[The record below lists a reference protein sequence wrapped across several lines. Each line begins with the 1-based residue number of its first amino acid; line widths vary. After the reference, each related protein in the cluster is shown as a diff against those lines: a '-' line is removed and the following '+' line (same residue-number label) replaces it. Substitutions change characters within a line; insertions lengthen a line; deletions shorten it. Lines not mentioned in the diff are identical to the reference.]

1 MTPIRKR
8 ISRPFLAIII
18 LIPIT
23 IMLLFNVIVSFYSKT
38 QAEEDLMQAVSEI
51 EQSLVS
57 DNTTSSLPNRPNL
70 GQNSNIPTQNT
81 NEDLPNMAWII
92 NNQSHSN
99 SVELVVYNQNGE
111 LSRLFNE
118 ESFVTE
124 DLGELIYAET
134 EALGYD
140 EIGYVSFGGDT
151 YYIVEIEYETQTFSD
166 KLVYISKGLVID
178 EFVTAIN
185 IALLIVSI
193 AITLV
198 ALFVSTRVTNAIA
211 KPIEHLTSLVEN
223 MKSDELI
230 VIDDRSDSLELQKL
244 TTEINALNKRI
255 YHYNESQKNF
265 LHNASHEL
273 RTPLM
278 SIQGYADGIEMG
290 IFEDAKGTAHLISDQ
305 SKRLTKLVDSL
316 LTLAR
321 AENFNANKKLE
332 RLNVSDCLADMLN
345 TYKGYAVSSN
355 IELNADIMPNLFANA
370 NSELLTGSVGN
381 IMSNAIRYATSTVS
395 LTLESKENYAVITIK
410 DDGKGI
416 ENLDKIWS
424 RFLKGEDGNFG
435 LGLSIAKTSVEMM
448 NGAVRAYNDGGAVF
462 EVKLNLV

>member
-23 IMLLFNVIVSFYSKT
+23 IMLLFNVIVSFYSKV

-51 EQSLVS
+51 EQSLMN
-57 DNTTSSLPNRPNL
+57 DTTTSTLPNRPNL
-70 GQNSNIPTQNT
+70 GQNPNIPTQNT
-81 NEDLPNMAWII
+81 NEDLPNMASII

-134 EALGYD
+134 ETLDYN
-140 EIGYVSFGGDT
+140 EIGDVRLGGDT

-185 IALLIVSI
+185 IVLLIVSV
-193 AITLV
+193 AVTLI

-211 KPIEHLTSLVEN
+211 KPIEHLISLVEN

-244 TTEINALNKRI
+244 TSEINALNKRI

-265 LHNASHEL
+265 LASASHEL

-290 IFEDAKGTAHLISDQ
+290 VFSDAKGTAHLISDQ
-305 SKRLTKLVDSL
+305 SKRLTKLVDGL

-332 RLNVSDCLADMLN
+332 RLNISNCLSDMLA

-355 IELNADIMPNLFANA
+355 IELKTDIMPNLFANA
-370 NSELLTGSVGN
+370 NNELLTGSVGN
-381 IMSNAIRYATSTVS
+381 IISNAIRYAKTTVS
-395 LTLESKENYAVITIK
+395 ITLESKENYAIITVK

-424 RFLKGEDGNFG
+424 RFSKGEDGNFG

-448 NGAVRAYNDGGAVF
+448 NGEVKASNDGGAVF
-462 EVKLNLV
+462 EIRLDLL